1 MIIRLLFSF
10 IMYNFATES
19 KLIHLKHLLLMNKIL
34 RFSMMAVLA
43 LVANIG
49 FAQTTILWQED
60 FSSYKDKDVPKGGAN
75 NYACEVDGTKVYAQN
90 LAGGDAPELLVK
102 AKGSFSATVALN
114 GVSGQLTLT
123 YKANK
128 NFVKATVE
136 NATAG
141 ELVREGTDFTLPIT
155 VAAGTANITIKIANT
170 STSTNARLDNI
181 KLFQGVGKKP
191 AGLSW
196 GTASRTVTIGSED
209 NLFPTLTNSHN
220 LAVKYSSD
228 DPDVAAIDATT
239 GEITLVMAGKAN
251 ITAEFEGND
260 EYEAAKVSYELTVK
274 DVPSVDLK
282 NTPETAY
289 TVAKAL
295 ELIAAGEGL
304 EVNVYVKGQITNIK
318 EVETE
323 KYGNA
328 TYDISDDATAANK
341 LTVFRGY
348 FYDKGKFTSSD
359 QIKVGDVV
367 VVYGKLVLYNN
378 KTSQVTNSSIYSL
391 NGVVSGVDNI
401 TVDKNVDTP
410 AYNVAGQRVNDAYK
424 GIVVKNGKK
433 YLNK

>member
-1 MIIRLLFSF
+1 
-10 IMYNFATES
+10 
-19 KLIHLKHLLLMNKIL
+19 MNKIL

-60 FSSYKDKDVPKGGAN
+60 FSSYKADDVPKGGAY
-75 NYACEVDGTKVYAQN
+75 NYACTNGAKETKVYAAN
-90 LAGGDAPELLVK
+90 LAGGEAPELLINQK
-102 AKGSFSATVALN
+102 GGSFSATVALN

-123 YKANK
+123 YKANNNTK
-128 NFVKATVE
+128 TTVE
-136 NATAG
+136 NAKAG
-141 ELVREGTDFTLPIT
+141 DLVKTGNDVSLPIT
-155 VAAGTANITIKIANT
+155 VAAGTASITIKIANEG
-170 STSTNARLDNI
+170 SKNVRLDNI
-181 KLFQGVGKKP
+181 KLFQGVGKKAP
-191 AGLSW
+191 GLSW
-196 GTASRTVTIGSED
+196 GTASRTVTIGAED
-209 NLFPTLTNSHN
+209 NEFPTLTNTYN

-274 DVPSVDLK
+274 AASTVNIK

-295 ELIAAGEGL
+295 ELINAGEGL
-304 EVNVYVKGQITNIK
+304 DAKVYVKGQITSIK
-318 EVETE
+318 EVSASF
-323 KYGNA
+323 GNA

-348 FYDKGKFTSSD
+348 FYDNKHFTSND
-359 QIKVGDVV
+359 QIKVGNVV
-367 VVYGKLVLYNN
+367 VVYGKLVNYNN
-378 KTSQVTNSSIYSL
+378 NTPQVTNSSIYSL

-401 TVDKNVDTP
+401 TVDKNVDAP

>member
-1 MIIRLLFSF
+1 
-10 IMYNFATES
+10 
-19 KLIHLKHLLLMNKIL
+19 MNKIL

-60 FSSYKDKDVPKGGAN
+60 FSSYNANDVPNGGTY
-75 NYACEVDGTKVYAQN
+75 NYACEGSGTKVYAAN
-90 LAGGDAPELLVK
+90 LAGGNAPELLVSK
-102 AKGSFSATVALN
+102 QGGSFSATVALN

-123 YKANK
+123 YKTNK
-128 NFVKATVE
+128 DFIKATVE

-141 ELVREGTDFTLPIT
+141 DLVRTGNDVSLPIT
-155 VAAGTANITIKIANT
+155 VAAGTASITIKFDNT
-170 STSTNARLDNI
+170 STGKGQNGRLDNI
-181 KLFQGVGKKP
+181 KLFQGVGKKAP
-191 AGLSW
+191 GLSW
-196 GTASRTVTIGSED
+196 GTASRTVTIGAED
-209 NLFPTLTNSHN
+209 NEFPTLTNTYN

-274 DVPSVDLK
+274 AASTVNIK

-295 ELIAAGEGL
+295 ELINAGEGL
-304 EVNVYVKGQITNIK
+304 DAKVYVKGQITSIK
-318 EVETE
+318 EVSASF
-323 KYGNA
+323 GNA

-341 LTVFRGY
+341 LTVYRGY
-348 FYDKGKFTSSD
+348 FYDNKHFTSND
-359 QIKVGDVV
+359 QIKVGNVV
-367 VVYGKLVLYNN
+367 VVYGKLVNYNN
-378 KTSQVTNSSIYSL
+378 NTPQVTNSSIYSL

-401 TVDKNVDTP
+401 TVDKNVDAP

>member
-1 MIIRLLFSF
+1 
-10 IMYNFATES
+10 
-19 KLIHLKHLLLMNKIL
+19 MNKIL

-60 FSSYKDKDVPKGGAN
+60 FSSYNANDVPNGGTY
-75 NYACEVDGTKVYAQN
+75 NYACEVEGTKVYKEK
-90 LAGGDAPELLVK
+90 LAGGDVPELLVK
-102 AKGSFSATVALN
+102 TKGSFSATVALN

-123 YKANK
+123 YKAK
-128 NFVKATVE
+128 NNTKTTVE

-141 ELVREGTDFTLPIT
+141 DLVKTGNDVSLPIT
-155 VAAGTANITIKIANT
+155 VAAGTASITIKIANEG
-170 STSTNARLDNI
+170 SKNVRLDNI
-181 KLFQGVGKKP
+181 KLFQGVGKKAP
-191 AGLSW
+191 GLSW
-196 GTASRTVTIGSED
+196 GTATRTVTIGAED
-209 NLFPTLTNSHN
+209 NEFPTLTNTYN

-239 GEITLVMAGKAN
+239 GEITLGIAGKTN

-274 DVPSVDLK
+274 AASTVDLK

-304 EVNVYVKGQITNIK
+304 DAKVYVKGQITSIK
-318 EVETE
+318 EVSASF
-323 KYGNA
+323 GNA

-341 LTVFRGY
+341 LTVYRGY
-348 FYDKGKFTSSD
+348 FYDNKHFTSNN
-359 QIKVGDVV
+359 QINVGDVV
-367 VVYGKLVLYNN
+367 VVYGKLVNYNN
-378 KTSQVTNSSIYSL
+378 NTPQVTNSSIYSL
-391 NGVVSGVDNI
+391 NGIVSGVDNI

-410 AYNVAGQRVNDAYK
+410 AYNVAGQRVNAAYK

-433 YLNK
+433 FLNK

>member
-1 MIIRLLFSF
+1 
-10 IMYNFATES
+10 
-19 KLIHLKHLLLMNKIL
+19 MNKIL

-60 FSSYKDKDVPKGGAN
+60 FSSYKADDVPKGGAY
-75 NYACEVDGTKVYAQN
+75 NYACTNGAKETKVYAAN
-90 LAGGDAPELLVK
+90 LAGGEAPELLINQK
-102 AKGSFSATVALN
+102 GGSFSATVALN

-123 YKANK
+123 YKANNNTK
-128 NFVKATVE
+128 TTVE
-136 NATAG
+136 NAKAG
-141 ELVREGTDFTLPIT
+141 DLVKTGNDVSLPIT
-155 VAAGTANITIKIANT
+155 VAAGTASITIKIANEG
-170 STSTNARLDNI
+170 SKNVRLDNI
-181 KLFQGVGKKP
+181 KLFQGVGKKAP
-191 AGLSW
+191 GLSW
-196 GTASRTVTIGSED
+196 GTATRTVTIGAED
-209 NLFPTLTNSHN
+209 NKFPTLTNTYN
-220 LAVKYSSD
+220 LVVKYSSD

-239 GEITLVMAGKAN
+239 GEISLGMAGKAN

-274 DVPSVDLK
+274 AASTVNIK

-295 ELIAAGEGL
+295 ELINAGEGL
-304 EVNVYVKGQITNIK
+304 DAKVYVKGQITSIK
-318 EVETE
+318 EVSASF
-323 KYGNA
+323 GNA

-348 FYDKGKFTSSD
+348 FYDNKHFTSND
-359 QIKVGDVV
+359 QIKVGNVV
-367 VVYGKLVLYNN
+367 VVYGKLVNYNN
-378 KTSQVTNSSIYSL
+378 NTPQVTNSSIYSL

-401 TVDKNVDTP
+401 TVDKNVDAP

>member
-1 MIIRLLFSF
+1 
-10 IMYNFATES
+10 
-19 KLIHLKHLLLMNKIL
+19 MNKIL

-60 FSSYKDKDVPKGGAN
+60 FSSYNANDVPNGGTY
-75 NYACEVDGTKVYAQN
+75 NYACEVEGTKVYKEK
-90 LAGGDAPELLVK
+90 LAGGDVPELLVK
-102 AKGSFSATVALN
+102 TKGSFSATVALN

-123 YKANK
+123 YKAK
-128 NFVKATVE
+128 NNTKTTVE

-141 ELVREGTDFTLPIT
+141 DLVKTGNDVSLPIT
-155 VAAGTANITIKIANT
+155 VAAGTASITIKIANEG
-170 STSTNARLDNI
+170 SKNVRLDNI
-181 KLFQGVGKKP
+181 KLFQGVGKKAP
-191 AGLSW
+191 GLSW
-196 GTASRTVTIGSED
+196 GTATRTVTIGAED
-209 NLFPTLTNSHN
+209 NEFPTLTNTYN

-239 GEITLVMAGKAN
+239 GEITLGIAGKTN

-304 EVNVYVKGQITNIK
+304 DAKVYVKGQITSIK
-318 EVETE
+318 EVSASF
-323 KYGNA
+323 GNA

-341 LTVFRGY
+341 LTVYRGY
-348 FYDKGKFTSSD
+348 FYDNKHFTSNN
-359 QIKVGDVV
+359 QINVGDVV
-367 VVYGKLVLYNN
+367 VVYGKLVNYNN
-378 KTSQVTNSSIYSL
+378 NTPQVTNSSIYSL
-391 NGVVSGVDNI
+391 NGIVSGVDNI

-410 AYNVAGQRVNDAYK
+410 AYNVAGQRVNAAYK

-433 YLNK
+433 FLNK

>member
-1 MIIRLLFSF
+1 
-10 IMYNFATES
+10 
-19 KLIHLKHLLLMNKIL
+19 MNKIL

-60 FSSYKDKDVPKGGAN
+60 FSSYKANDVPKGGAY
-75 NYACEVDGTKVYAQN
+75 NYACVGTGTKVYVDTEKDKAN
-90 LAGGDAPELLVK
+90 LAGGESPELLVGK
-102 AKGSFSATVALN
+102 KGGSFSATVALN

-123 YKANK
+123 YKTNK
-128 NFVKATVE
+128 DFIKATVE

-141 ELVREGTDFTLPIT
+141 DLVRTGNDVSLPIT
-155 VAAGTANITIKIANT
+155 VAAGTASITIKFDNT
-170 STSTNARLDNI
+170 STGKGQNGRLDNI
-181 KLFQGVGKKP
+181 KLFQGVGKKAP
-191 AGLSW
+191 GLSW
-196 GTASRTVTIGSED
+196 GTASRTVTIGAED
-209 NLFPTLTNSHN
+209 NEFPTLTNTYN

-295 ELIAAGEGL
+295 ELINAGEGL
-304 EVNVYVKGQITNIK
+304 DAKVYVKGQITSIK
-318 EVETE
+318 EVSASF
-323 KYGNA
+323 GNA

-341 LTVFRGY
+341 LTVYRGY
-348 FYDKGKFTSSD
+348 FYDNKHFTSNN
-359 QIKVGDVV
+359 QIKAGDVV
-367 VVYGKLVLYNN
+367 VVYGKLVNYNN
-378 KTSQVTNSSIYSL
+378 NTPQVTNSSIYSL

-401 TVDKNVDTP
+401 TVDKNVDAP

>member
-1 MIIRLLFSF
+1 
-10 IMYNFATES
+10 
-19 KLIHLKHLLLMNKIL
+19 MNKIL

-60 FSSYKDKDVPKGGAN
+60 FSSYKANDVPNGGTY
-75 NYACEVDGTKVYAQN
+75 NYACEGSGTKVYKEN
-90 LAGGDAPELLVK
+90 LAGGDVPELLVSK
-102 AKGSFSATVALN
+102 KGGSFSATVALN

-123 YKANK
+123 YKTNK
-128 NFVKATVE
+128 DFIKATVE
-136 NATAG
+136 NAKAG
-141 ELVREGTDFTLPIT
+141 DLVKTGNDVSLPIT
-155 VAAGTANITIKIANT
+155 VAAGTASITIKFDNT
-170 STSTNARLDNI
+170 STGKGQNGRLDNI
-181 KLFQGVGKKP
+181 KLFQGVGKKAP
-191 AGLSW
+191 GLSW
-196 GTASRTVTIGSED
+196 GTASRTVTIGAED
-209 NLFPTLTNSHN
+209 NEFPTLTNTYN

-239 GEITLVMAGKAN
+239 GEITLGIAGKAN

-274 DVPSVDLK
+274 AASTVNIK

-295 ELIAAGEGL
+295 ELINAGEGL
-304 EVNVYVKGQITNIK
+304 EANVYVKGQITNIQD
-318 EVETE
+318 VDTGDF
-323 KYGNA
+323 GNA
-328 TYDISDDATAANK
+328 TYTISDDATAANA
-341 LTVFRGY
+341 LLIYRGY
-348 FYDKGKFTSSD
+348 YYDKGKFTSKD

-367 VVYGKLVLYNN
+367 VVYGKLVKFYE
-378 KTSQVTNSSIYSL
+378 KFEMNSGNHIYSI

-401 TVDKNVDTP
+401 TVDENVDAP

>member
-1 MIIRLLFSF
+1 
-10 IMYNFATES
+10 
-19 KLIHLKHLLLMNKIL
+19 MNKIL

-60 FSSYKDKDVPKGGAN
+60 FSSFKADDVPNGGAY
-75 NYACEVDGTKVYAQN
+75 NYACEVEGTKVYKEN

-102 AKGSFSATVALN
+102 SKGSFSATVALN

-123 YKANK
+123 YKAK
-128 NFVKATVE
+128 NNTKTTVE

-141 ELVREGTDFTLPIT
+141 DLVKTGYDVSLPIT
-155 VAAGTANITIKIANT
+155 VAAGTASITIKIANEG
-170 STSTNARLDNI
+170 SKNVRLDNI
-181 KLFQGVGKKP
+181 KLFQGVGKKAP
-191 AGLSW
+191 GLSW
-196 GTASRTVTIGSED
+196 GTATRTVTIGAED
-209 NLFPTLTNSHN
+209 NEFPTLTNTYN

-239 GEITLVMAGKAN
+239 GEISLGIAGKAH

-260 EYEAAKVSYELTVK
+260 EYEAAKVTYELTVK

-295 ELIAAGEGL
+295 ELINAGEGL
-304 EVNVYVKGQITNIK
+304 EANVYVKGQITNIQD
-318 EVETE
+318 VDTGDF
-323 KYGNA
+323 GNA
-328 TYDISDDATAANK
+328 TYTISDDATAANA
-341 LTVFRGY
+341 LLIYRGY
-348 FYDKGKFTSSD
+348 YYDKGKFTSKD

-367 VVYGKLVLYNN
+367 VVYGKLVKFYE
-378 KTSQVTNSSIYSL
+378 KFEMNSGNHIYSI
-391 NGVVSGVDNI
+391 NGVASGVDNI
-401 TVDKNVDTP
+401 TVDENVDAP

>member
-1 MIIRLLFSF
+1 
-10 IMYNFATES
+10 
-19 KLIHLKHLLLMNKIL
+19 MNKIL

-60 FSSYKDKDVPKGGAN
+60 FSSYKANDVPKGGAY
-75 NYACEVDGTKVYAQN
+75 NYACVGTGTKVYVDTEKDKAN
-90 LAGGDAPELLVK
+90 LAGGESPELLVGK
-102 AKGSFSATVALN
+102 KGGSFSATVALN

-123 YKANK
+123 YKTNK
-128 NFVKATVE
+128 DFIKATVE

-141 ELVREGTDFTLPIT
+141 DLVRTGNDVSLPIT
-155 VAAGTANITIKIANT
+155 VAAGTASITIKFDNT
-170 STSTNARLDNI
+170 STGKGQNGRLDNI
-181 KLFQGVGKKP
+181 KLFQGVGKKAP
-191 AGLSW
+191 GLSW
-196 GTASRTVTIGSED
+196 GTASRTVTIGAED
-209 NLFPTLTNSHN
+209 NEFPTLTNTYN

-274 DVPSVDLK
+274 AASTVDLK

-304 EVNVYVKGQITNIK
+304 DAKVYVKGQITSIK
-318 EVETE
+318 EVNTE
-323 KYGNA
+323 QFGNA

-341 LTVFRGY
+341 LTVYRGY
-348 FYDKGKFTSSD
+348 FYDNGKFTSSD

-367 VVYGKLVLYNN
+367 VVYGKLVNYKNN
-378 KTSQVTNSSIYSL
+378 TPQVTNSSIYSL

-401 TVDKNVDTP
+401 TVDKNVDAP

>member
-1 MIIRLLFSF
+1 
-10 IMYNFATES
+10 
-19 KLIHLKHLLLMNKIL
+19 MNKIL

-49 FAQTTILWQED
+49 FAQTTTLWQED
-60 FSSYKDKDVPKGGAN
+60 FSSYKADDVPNGGAY
-75 NYACEVDGTKVYAQN
+75 NYACEVKGTQVYAQN

-102 AKGSFSATVALN
+102 SKGSFSATVALN
-114 GVSGQLTLT
+114 GLSGQLTLT

-128 NFVKATVE
+128 KFVKATVE

-141 ELVREGTDFTLPIT
+141 DLVIVGTDVTLPIT
-155 VAAGTANITIKIANT
+155 VAAGTASITIKITNT
-170 STSTNARLDNI
+170 STSSNARLDNI
-181 KLFQGVGKKP
+181 KLFQGVGKKA

-196 GTASRTVTIGSED
+196 GTASRTVTIGAED
-209 NLFPTLTNSHN
+209 NKFPELTNSHN

-228 DPDVAAIDATT
+228 DPDVAAIDAAT
-239 GEITLVMAGKAN
+239 GEITLVKAGKAN

-260 EYEAAKVSYELTVK
+260 EYEAAKVTYELTVK
-274 DVPSVDLK
+274 AASTVDLK

-304 EVNVYVKGQITNIK
+304 DDAKVYVKGQITNIK
-318 EVETE
+318 EVNAS
-323 KYGNA
+323 YGNA

-341 LTVFRGY
+341 LSVFRGY
-348 FYDKGKFTSSD
+348 FYDNKHFTSND

-367 VVYGKLVLYNN
+367 VVYGKLVNYKN
-378 KTSQVTNSSIYSL
+378 KTPQVTYSSIYSL

-401 TVDKNVDTP
+401 TVEQNVNAP
-410 AYNVAGQRVNDAYK
+410 AYNLAGQRVNDAYK

>member
-1 MIIRLLFSF
+1 
-10 IMYNFATES
+10 
-19 KLIHLKHLLLMNKIL
+19 MNKIL

-60 FSSYKDKDVPKGGAN
+60 FSSYKANDVPNGGTY
-75 NYACEVDGTKVYAQN
+75 NYACEVEGTKVYKEN

-102 AKGSFSATVALN
+102 TKGSFSATVALN

-123 YKANK
+123 YKAK
-128 NFVKATVE
+128 NNTKTTVE

-141 ELVREGTDFTLPIT
+141 DLVKTGYDVSLPIT
-155 VAAGTANITIKIANT
+155 VAAGTASITIKIANEG
-170 STSTNARLDNI
+170 SKNVRLDNI
-181 KLFQGVGKKP
+181 KLFQGVGKKAP
-191 AGLSW
+191 GLSW
-196 GTASRTVTIGSED
+196 GTATRTVTIGAED
-209 NLFPTLTNSHN
+209 NEFPTLTNTYN

-260 EYEAAKVSYELTVK
+260 EYEAAKVTYELTVK
-274 DVPSVDLK
+274 AASTVDLK

-304 EVNVYVKGQITNIK
+304 DAKVYVKGQITSIK
-318 EVETE
+318 EVSTSF
-323 KYGNA
+323 GNA

-341 LTVFRGY
+341 LTVYRGY
-348 FYDKGKFTSSD
+348 FYDNKHFTSND

-367 VVYGKLVLYNN
+367 VVYGKLVNYKNN
-378 KTSQVTNSSIYSL
+378 TPQVTNSSIYSL

-401 TVDKNVDTP
+401 TVDKNVDAP

>member
-1 MIIRLLFSF
+1 
-10 IMYNFATES
+10 
-19 KLIHLKHLLLMNKIL
+19 MNKIL

-60 FSSYKDKDVPKGGAN
+60 FSSYNADDVPNGGTY
-75 NYACEVDGTKVYAQN
+75 NYACEGSGTKVYAAN
-90 LAGGDAPELLVK
+90 LAGGESPELLVSK
-102 AKGSFSATVALN
+102 QGGSFSATVALN

-123 YKANK
+123 YKTNK
-128 NFVKATVE
+128 DFIKATVE

-141 ELVREGTDFTLPIT
+141 DLVKTGSDVSLPIT
-155 VAAGTANITIKIANT
+155 VAAGTASITIKIANT
-170 STSTNARLDNI
+170 STGKGQNGRLDNI
-181 KLFQGVGKKP
+181 KLFQGVGKKAP
-191 AGLSW
+191 GLSW
-196 GTASRTVTIGSED
+196 GTASRTVTIGAED
-209 NLFPTLTNSHN
+209 NEFPTLTNTYN

-239 GEITLVMAGKAN
+239 GEISLGIAGKAH

-260 EYEAAKVSYELTVK
+260 EYEAAKVTYELTVK
-274 DVPSVDLK
+274 AASTVNIK

-295 ELIAAGEGL
+295 ELINAGEGL
-304 EVNVYVKGQITNIK
+304 DAKVYVKGQITSIK
-318 EVETE
+318 EVSTSF
-323 KYGNA
+323 GNA

-341 LTVFRGY
+341 LTVYRGY
-348 FYDKGKFTSSD
+348 FYDNKHFTSND

-367 VVYGKLVLYNN
+367 VVYGKLVNYNN
-378 KTSQVTNSSIYSL
+378 NTPQVTNSSIYSL

-401 TVDKNVDTP
+401 TVDKNVDAP

>member
-1 MIIRLLFSF
+1 
-10 IMYNFATES
+10 
-19 KLIHLKHLLLMNKIL
+19 
-34 RFSMMAVLA
+34 MMAVLA

-49 FAQTTILWQED
+49 FAQTTTLWQED
-60 FSSYKDKDVPKGGAN
+60 FSSYKADDVPKGGAY
-75 NYACEVDGTKVYAQN
+75 NYACEVEGTQVYAQN

-102 AKGSFSATVALN
+102 KKGSFSATVALN

-123 YKANK
+123 YKANNNTK
-128 NFVKATVE
+128 TTVE
-136 NATAG
+136 NAKAG
-141 ELVREGTDFTLPIT
+141 DLVKTGNDVSLPIT
-155 VAAGTANITIKIANT
+155 VAAGTASITIKIANEG
-170 STSTNARLDNI
+170 SRNVRLDNI
-181 KLFQGVGKKP
+181 KLFQGVGKKAP
-191 AGLSW
+191 GLSW
-196 GTASRTVTIGSED
+196 GTSARTVTIGAED
-209 NLFPTLTNSHN
+209 NKFPTLTNTYN

-228 DPDVAAIDATT
+228 NPDVAAIDATT
-239 GEITLVMAGKAN
+239 GKITLVMAGKAN

-260 EYEAAKVSYELTVK
+260 EYEAAKVTYELTVK
-274 DVPSVDLK
+274 AASTVDIK

-304 EVNVYVKGQITNIK
+304 DAKVYVKGQITSIK
-318 EVETE
+318 EISASF
-323 KYGNA
+323 GNA

-348 FYDKGKFTSSD
+348 FYDNKHFTSND

-367 VVYGKLVLYNN
+367 VVYGKLVNYNN
-378 KTSQVTNSSIYSL
+378 KTPQVTNSSIYSL

-401 TVDKNVDTP
+401 TVDKNVDAP

>member
-1 MIIRLLFSF
+1 
-10 IMYNFATES
+10 
-19 KLIHLKHLLLMNKIL
+19 MNKIL

-60 FSSYKDKDVPKGGAN
+60 FSSFKADDVPNGGTY
-75 NYACEVDGTKVYAQN
+75 NYACEGSGTKVYKEN
-90 LAGGDAPELLVK
+90 LAGGDVPELLVK
-102 AKGSFSATVALN
+102 TKGSFSATVALN

-123 YKANK
+123 YKAK
-128 NFVKATVE
+128 NNTKTTVE

-141 ELVREGTDFTLPIT
+141 DLVKTGNDVSLPIT
-155 VAAGTANITIKIANT
+155 VAAGTASITIKIANEG
-170 STSTNARLDNI
+170 SKNVRLDNI
-181 KLFQGVGKKP
+181 KLFQGVGKKAP
-191 AGLSW
+191 GLSW
-196 GTASRTVTIGSED
+196 GTATRTVTIGAED
-209 NLFPTLTNSHN
+209 NKFPTLTNTYN

-251 ITAEFEGND
+251 ITAEFAGND

-295 ELIAAGEGL
+295 ELINAGEGL
-304 EVNVYVKGQITNIK
+304 EANVYVKGQITNIQD
-318 EVETE
+318 VDTGDF
-323 KYGNA
+323 GNA
-328 TYDISDDATAANK
+328 TYTISDDATAANA
-341 LTVFRGY
+341 LLIYRGY
-348 FYDKGKFTSSD
+348 YYDKGKFTSKD
-359 QIKVGDVV
+359 QIKVGNVV
-367 VVYGKLVLYNN
+367 VVYGKLVKFYE
-378 KTSQVTNSSIYSL
+378 KFEMNSGNHIYSI

-401 TVDKNVDTP
+401 TVDENVDAP

>member
-1 MIIRLLFSF
+1 
-10 IMYNFATES
+10 
-19 KLIHLKHLLLMNKIL
+19 MNKIL

-60 FSSYKDKDVPKGGAN
+60 FSSYKADDVPNGGAY
-75 NYACEVDGTKVYAQN
+75 NYACEVEGTKVYKEN
-90 LAGGDAPELLVK
+90 LAGGAAPELLVK
-102 AKGSFSATVALN
+102 SKGSFSATVALN

-123 YKANK
+123 YKAK
-128 NFVKATVE
+128 NNTKTTVE

-141 ELVREGTDFTLPIT
+141 DLVKTGYDVSLPIT
-155 VAAGTANITIKIANT
+155 VAAGTASITIKIANEG
-170 STSTNARLDNI
+170 SKNVRLDNI
-181 KLFQGVGKKP
+181 KLFQGVGKKAP
-191 AGLSW
+191 GLSW
-196 GTASRTVTIGSED
+196 GTASRTVTIGAED
-209 NLFPTLTNSHN
+209 NEFPTLTNTYN

-239 GEITLVMAGKAN
+239 GEISLGIAGKAH

-260 EYEAAKVSYELTVK
+260 EYEAAKVTYELTVK
-274 DVPSVDLK
+274 AASTVDLK

-304 EVNVYVKGQITNIK
+304 DAKVYVKGQITSIK
-318 EVETE
+318 EVSASF
-323 KYGNA
+323 GNA

-341 LTVFRGY
+341 LTVYRGY
-348 FYDKGKFTSSD
+348 FYDNKHFTSND

-367 VVYGKLVLYNN
+367 VVYGKLVNYKNN
-378 KTSQVTNSSIYSL
+378 TPQVTNSSIYSL

-401 TVDKNVDTP
+401 TVDENVDAP

>member
-1 MIIRLLFSF
+1 
-10 IMYNFATES
+10 
-19 KLIHLKHLLLMNKIL
+19 MNKIL

-60 FSSYKDKDVPKGGAN
+60 FSSYNANDVPNGGTY
-75 NYACEVDGTKVYAQN
+75 NYACEGSGTKVYAEK
-90 LAGGDAPELLVK
+90 LAGGNAPELLVSK
-102 AKGSFSATVALN
+102 QGGSFSATVALN

-123 YKANK
+123 YKTNK

-141 ELVREGTDFTLPIT
+141 DLVKTGNDVSLPIT
-155 VAAGTANITIKIANT
+155 VAAGTASITIKIANT

-181 KLFQGVGKKP
+181 KLFQGVGKKAP
-191 AGLSW
+191 GLSW
-196 GTASRTVTIGSED
+196 GTATRTVTIGAED
-209 NLFPTLTNSHN
+209 NKFPTLTNTYN

-282 NTPETAY
+282 NTPENAY

-295 ELIAAGEGL
+295 KLINAGEGL
-304 EVNVYVKGQITNIK
+304 EANVYVKGQITNIQD
-318 EVETE
+318 VDTGDF
-323 KYGNA
+323 GNA
-328 TYDISDDATAANK
+328 TYTISDDATAANA
-341 LTVFRGY
+341 LLIYRGY
-348 FYDKGKFTSSD
+348 YYDKGKFTSKD

-367 VVYGKLVLYNN
+367 VVYGKLVKFYE
-378 KTSQVTNSSIYSL
+378 KFEMNSGNHIYSI

-401 TVDKNVDTP
+401 TVDENVDAP
-410 AYNVAGQRVNDAYK
+410 AYNIAGQRVNDAYK

>member
-1 MIIRLLFSF
+1 
-10 IMYNFATES
+10 
-19 KLIHLKHLLLMNKIL
+19 MNKIL

-43 LVANIG
+43 FVANIG
-49 FAQTTILWQED
+49 FAQTKTLWQED
-60 FSSYKDKDVPKGGAN
+60 FSSYKANDVPKGGAY
-75 NYACEVDGTKVYAQN
+75 NYACVGTGTKVYVDTEKDKAN
-90 LAGGDAPELLVK
+90 LAGGESPELLVGK
-102 AKGSFSATVALN
+102 KGGSFSATVALN

-123 YKANK
+123 YKANNNTK
-128 NFVKATVE
+128 TTVE
-136 NATAG
+136 NAKAG
-141 ELVREGTDFTLPIT
+141 DLVKTGNDVSLPIT
-155 VAAGTANITIKIANT
+155 VAAGTASITIKISNEG
-170 STSTNARLDNI
+170 SRNVRLDNI
-181 KLFQGVGKKP
+181 KLFQGVGKKAP
-191 AGLSW
+191 GLSW
-196 GTASRTVTIGSED
+196 GTSARTVTIGAED
-209 NLFPTLTNSHN
+209 NLFPKLTNSYN

-228 DPDVAAIDATT
+228 DPDVAAIDAAT
-239 GEITLVMAGKAN
+239 GEITLGIPGKAN

-260 EYEAAKVSYELTVK
+260 EYEAAKVTYELTVK
-274 DVPSVDLK
+274 AASTVNLK

-304 EVNVYVKGQITNIK
+304 DAKVYVKGQITSIK
-318 EVETE
+318 EVSASF
-323 KYGNA
+323 GNA

-348 FYDKGKFTSSD
+348 FYDNKHFTSND

-367 VVYGKLVLYNN
+367 VVYGKLVNYNN
-378 KTSQVTNSSIYSL
+378 KTPQVTNSSIYSL

-401 TVDKNVDTP
+401 TVDKNVDAP

>member
-1 MIIRLLFSF
+1 
-10 IMYNFATES
+10 
-19 KLIHLKHLLLMNKIL
+19 MNKISL
-34 RFSMMAVLA
+34 MAVLA

-60 FSSYKDKDVPKGGAN
+60 FSSYKADDVPKGGAY
-75 NYACEVDGTKVYAQN
+75 NYACTNGAKETKVYAAN
-90 LAGGDAPELLVK
+90 LAGGEAPELLINQK
-102 AKGSFSATVALN
+102 GGSFSATVALN

-123 YKANK
+123 YKANNNTK
-128 NFVKATVE
+128 TTVE

-141 ELVREGTDFTLPIT
+141 DLVKTGNDVSLPIT
-155 VAAGTANITIKIANT
+155 VAAGTASITIKIANEG
-170 STSTNARLDNI
+170 SKNVRLDNI
-181 KLFQGVGKKP
+181 KLFQGVGKKAP
-191 AGLSW
+191 GLSW
-196 GTASRTVTIGSED
+196 GTATRTVTIGAED
-209 NLFPTLTNSHN
+209 NKFPTLTNTYN

-274 DVPSVDLK
+274 AASTVNIK

-295 ELIAAGEGL
+295 ELINAGEGL
-304 EVNVYVKGQITNIK
+304 DAKVYVKGQITSIK
-318 EVETE
+318 EVSASF
-323 KYGNA
+323 GNA

-341 LTVFRGY
+341 LTVYRGY
-348 FYDKGKFTSSD
+348 FYDNKHFTSND
-359 QIKVGDVV
+359 QIKAGDVV
-367 VVYGKLVLYNN
+367 VVYGKLVNYKNN
-378 KTSQVTNSSIYSL
+378 TPQVTNSSIYSL

-401 TVDKNVDTP
+401 TVDKNVDAP

>member
-1 MIIRLLFSF
+1 
-10 IMYNFATES
+10 
-19 KLIHLKHLLLMNKIL
+19 MNKIL

-60 FSSYKDKDVPKGGAN
+60 FSSYKADDVPKGGAY
-75 NYACEVDGTKVYAQN
+75 NYACEVEGTKVYEQN
-90 LAGGDAPELLVK
+90 LAGGAAPELLVK
-102 AKGSFSATVALN
+102 SKGSFSATVALN

-128 NFVKATVE
+128 NIKITVE
-136 NATAG
+136 NAKAG
-141 ELVREGTDFTLPIT
+141 DVVKVGNDYTCPVT
-155 VAAGTANITIKIANT
+155 VAAGTNSITIKFPNT
-170 STSTNARLDNI
+170 NSKNARLDNI
-181 KLFQGVGKKP
+181 KLFQGVGKKA

-196 GTASRTVTIGSED
+196 GTASRTVTIGAED
-209 NLFPTLTNSHN
+209 NLFPTLTNTYN

-228 DPDVAAIDATT
+228 DPDVAAIDAAT
-239 GEITLVMAGKAN
+239 GEITLGIPGKAN

-274 DVPSVDLK
+274 AASTVNIK

-295 ELIAAGEGL
+295 ELINAGEGL
-304 EVNVYVKGQITNIK
+304 EANVYVKGQITNI
-318 EVETE
+318 EDVDTGD
-323 KYGNA
+323 YGNA
-328 TYDISDDATAANK
+328 TYTISDDATAANA
-341 LTVFRGY
+341 LLIYRGY
-348 FYDKGKFTSSD
+348 YYDKGKFTSKD
-359 QIKVGDVV
+359 YIKVGDVV
-367 VVYGKLVLYNN
+367 VVYGKLVKFYEKLEMASGNH
-378 KTSQVTNSSIYSL
+378 IYSI

-401 TVDKNVDTP
+401 TVDENVDAP

>member
-1 MIIRLLFSF
+1 
-10 IMYNFATES
+10 
-19 KLIHLKHLLLMNKIL
+19 
-34 RFSMMAVLA
+34 MMAVLA

-60 FSSYKDKDVPKGGAN
+60 FSSYKADDVPKGGAY
-75 NYACEVDGTKVYAQN
+75 NYACEVEGTQVYAQN

-102 AKGSFSATVALN
+102 KKGSFSATVALN

-128 NFVKATVE
+128 KFVKATVE

-141 ELVREGTDFTLPIT
+141 DLVIVGTDVTLPIT
-155 VAAGTANITIKIANT
+155 VAAGTASITIKIANT
-170 STSTNARLDNI
+170 STSSNARLDNI
-181 KLFQGVGKKP
+181 KLFQGVGKKAP
-191 AGLSW
+191 GLSW
-196 GTASRTVTIGSED
+196 GTASRTVTIGAED
-209 NLFPTLTNSHN
+209 NLFPKLTNSYN

-228 DPDVAAIDATT
+228 DPDVAAIDAAT
-239 GEITLVMAGKAN
+239 GEITLGIPGKTN
-251 ITAEFEGND
+251 ITAEFKGND
-260 EYEAAKVSYELTVK
+260 EYEAAKVTYELTVK
-274 DVPSVDLK
+274 AASTVNIK

-295 ELIAAGEGL
+295 ELINAGEGL
-304 EVNVYVKGQITNIK
+304 DAKVYVKGQITSIK
-318 EVETE
+318 EVSASF
-323 KYGNA
+323 GNA

-348 FYDKGKFTSSD
+348 FYDNKHFTSND

-367 VVYGKLVLYNN
+367 VVYGKLVNYNN
-378 KTSQVTNSSIYSL
+378 KTPQVTSSSIYSL

-401 TVDKNVDTP
+401 TVDKNVDAP

>member
-1 MIIRLLFSF
+1 
-10 IMYNFATES
+10 
-19 KLIHLKHLLLMNKIL
+19 MNKIL

-60 FSSYKDKDVPKGGAN
+60 FSSYNANDVPQGGAY
-75 NYACEVDGTKVYAQN
+75 NYACDVEGTAVYAEN
-90 LAGGDAPELLVK
+90 LAGGESPELLVK
-102 AKGSFSATVALN
+102 KKVGSFSATVALN

-128 NFVKATVE
+128 NIKITVE

-141 ELVREGTDFTLPIT
+141 DVVKVGNDCTCPVT
-155 VAAGTANITIKIANT
+155 VAAGTNSITIKFSNT
-170 STSTNARLDNI
+170 YSSNVRLDNI
-181 KLFQGVGKKP
+181 KLFQGVGKKAP
-191 AGLSW
+191 GLSW
-196 GTASRTVTIGSED
+196 GTATRTVTIGAED
-209 NLFPTLTNSHN
+209 NKFPTLTNTYN

-228 DPDVAAIDATT
+228 DSDVAAIDATT

-295 ELIAAGEGL
+295 ELINAGEGL
-304 EVNVYVKGQITNIK
+304 EANVYVKGQITNIQD
-318 EVETE
+318 VDTGDF
-323 KYGNA
+323 GNA
-328 TYDISDDATAANK
+328 TYTISDDATAANA
-341 LTVFRGY
+341 LLIYRGY
-348 FYDKGKFTSSD
+348 YYDKGKFTSKD

-367 VVYGKLVLYNN
+367 VVYGKLVKFNE
-378 KTSQVTNSSIYSL
+378 KFEMNSGNHIYSI

-401 TVDKNVDTP
+401 TVDENVDAP

>member
-1 MIIRLLFSF
+1 
-10 IMYNFATES
+10 
-19 KLIHLKHLLLMNKIL
+19 MNKIL

-49 FAQTTILWQED
+49 FAQTTTLWQED
-60 FSSYKDKDVPKGGAN
+60 FSSYKADDVPKGGAY
-75 NYACEVDGTKVYAQN
+75 NYACEVEGTQVYAQN

-102 AKGSFSATVALN
+102 KKGSFSATVALN

-128 NFVKATVE
+128 KFVKATVE

-141 ELVREGTDFTLPIT
+141 DLVRVGTD
-155 VAAGTANITIKIANT
+155 ASITIKISNT
-170 STSTNARLDNI
+170 STSSNARLDNI
-181 KLFQGVGKKP
+181 KLFQGVGKKAP
-191 AGLSW
+191 GLSW
-196 GTASRTVTIGSED
+196 GTASRTVTIGAED
-209 NLFPTLTNSHN
+209 NLFPKLTNTYN

-228 DPDVAAIDATT
+228 DPDIAAIDAAT
-239 GEITLVMAGKAN
+239 GEITLGIPGKTN

-260 EYEAAKVSYELTVK
+260 EYEAAKVTYELTVK
-274 DVPSVDLK
+274 AASTVDLK

-304 EVNVYVKGQITNIK
+304 DAKAYVKGQITSIK
-318 EVETE
+318 EVSASF
-323 KYGNA
+323 GNA

-348 FYDKGKFTSSD
+348 FYDNKHFTSND

-367 VVYGKLVLYNN
+367 VVYGKLVNYNN
-378 KTSQVTNSSIYSL
+378 KTPQVTNSSIYSL

-401 TVDKNVDTP
+401 TVDKNVDAP

-424 GIVVKNGKK
+424 GIVVNLYKRVGC
-433 YLNK
+433 LC

>member
-1 MIIRLLFSF
+1 
-10 IMYNFATES
+10 
-19 KLIHLKHLLLMNKIL
+19 MNKIL

-60 FSSYKDKDVPKGGAN
+60 FSSYKANDVPKGGAY
-75 NYACEVDGTKVYAQN
+75 NYACVGTGTKVYVDTEKDKAN
-90 LAGGDAPELLVK
+90 LAGGESPELLVGK
-102 AKGSFSATVALN
+102 KGGSFSATVALN

-123 YKANK
+123 YKTNK
-128 NFVKATVE
+128 DFIKATVE

-141 ELVREGTDFTLPIT
+141 DLVRTGNDVSLPIT
-155 VAAGTANITIKIANT
+155 VAAGTASITIKIANPN
-170 STSTNARLDNI
+170 TSTNARLDNI
-181 KLFQGVGKKP
+181 KLFQGVGKKAP
-191 AGLSW
+191 GLSW
-196 GTASRTVTIGSED
+196 GTATRTVTIGAED
-209 NLFPTLTNSHN
+209 NEFPTLTNTYN

-239 GEITLVMAGKAN
+239 GEITLGMAGKAN

-274 DVPSVDLK
+274 AASTVDLK

-304 EVNVYVKGQITNIK
+304 DAKVYVKGQITSIK
-318 EVETE
+318 EVSASF
-323 KYGNA
+323 GNA

-348 FYDKGKFTSSD
+348 FYDNKHFTSND

-367 VVYGKLVLYNN
+367 VVYGKLVNYKNN
-378 KTSQVTNSSIYSL
+378 TPQVTNSSIYSL

-401 TVDKNVDTP
+401 TVDENVDAP
-410 AYNVAGQRVNDAYK
+410 AYNIAGQRVNDAYK

>member
-1 MIIRLLFSF
+1 
-10 IMYNFATES
+10 
-19 KLIHLKHLLLMNKIL
+19 MNKIL

-60 FSSYKDKDVPKGGAN
+60 FSSYKANDVPKGGAY
-75 NYACEVDGTKVYAQN
+75 NYACVGTGTKVYVDTEKDKAN
-90 LAGGDAPELLVK
+90 LAGGESPELLVGK
-102 AKGSFSATVALN
+102 KGGSFSATVALN

-123 YKANK
+123 YKTNK
-128 NFVKATVE
+128 DFIKATVE

-141 ELVREGTDFTLPIT
+141 DLVRTGNDVSLPIT
-155 VAAGTANITIKIANT
+155 VAAGTASITIKFDNT
-170 STSTNARLDNI
+170 STGKGQNGRLDNI
-181 KLFQGVGKKP
+181 KLFQGVGKKAP
-191 AGLSW
+191 GLSW
-196 GTASRTVTIGSED
+196 GTASRTVTIGAED
-209 NLFPTLTNSHN
+209 NEFPTLTNTYN

-274 DVPSVDLK
+274 AASTVNIK

-295 ELIAAGEGL
+295 ELINAGEGL
-304 EVNVYVKGQITNIK
+304 DAKVYVKGQITSIK
-318 EVETE
+318 EVSASF
-323 KYGNA
+323 GNA

-341 LTVFRGY
+341 LTVYRGY
-348 FYDKGKFTSSD
+348 FYDNGKFTSSD
-359 QIKVGDVV
+359 QIKAGDVV
-367 VVYGKLVLYNN
+367 VVYGKLVNYNN
-378 KTSQVTNSSIYSL
+378 NTPQVTNSSIYSL

-401 TVDKNVDTP
+401 TVDKNVDAP

>member
-1 MIIRLLFSF
+1 
-10 IMYNFATES
+10 
-19 KLIHLKHLLLMNKIL
+19 
-34 RFSMMAVLA
+34 MMAVLA

-60 FSSYKDKDVPKGGAN
+60 FSSYKADDVPKGGAY
-75 NYACEVDGTKVYAQN
+75 NYACEVEGTKVYEQN
-90 LAGGDAPELLVK
+90 LAGGAAPELLVK
-102 AKGSFSATVALN
+102 SKGSFSATVALN

-128 NFVKATVE
+128 NIKITVE
-136 NATAG
+136 NAKAG
-141 ELVREGTDFTLPIT
+141 DVVKVGNDYTCPVT
-155 VAAGTANITIKIANT
+155 VAAGTNSITIKFPNT
-170 STSTNARLDNI
+170 NSKNARLDNI
-181 KLFQGVGKKP
+181 KLFQGVGKKA

-196 GTASRTVTIGSED
+196 GTASRTVTIGAED
-209 NLFPTLTNSHN
+209 NLFPTLTNTYN

-228 DPDVAAIDATT
+228 DPDVAAIDAAT
-239 GEITLVMAGKAN
+239 GEITLGIPGKAN

-274 DVPSVDLK
+274 AASTVNIK

-295 ELIAAGEGL
+295 ELINAGEGL
-304 EVNVYVKGQITNIK
+304 EANVYVKGQITNI
-318 EVETE
+318 EDVDTGD
-323 KYGNA
+323 YGNA
-328 TYDISDDATAANK
+328 TYTISDDATAANA
-341 LTVFRGY
+341 LLIYRGY
-348 FYDKGKFTSSD
+348 YYDKGKFTSKD

-367 VVYGKLVLYNN
+367 VVYGKLVKFYEKLEM
-378 KTSQVTNSSIYSL
+378 TSGNHIYSI

-401 TVDKNVDTP
+401 TVDENVDAP

>member
-1 MIIRLLFSF
+1 
-10 IMYNFATES
+10 
-19 KLIHLKHLLLMNKIL
+19 MNKIL

-60 FSSYKDKDVPKGGAN
+60 FSSYKANDVPNGGTY
-75 NYACEVDGTKVYAQN
+75 NYACEGSGTKVYAQN
-90 LAGGDAPELLVK
+90 LAGGDTPELLVGK
-102 AKGSFSATVALN
+102 KGGSFSATVALN

-123 YKANK
+123 YKTNK
-128 NFVKATVE
+128 DFIKATVE
-136 NATAG
+136 NAKAG
-141 ELVREGTDFTLPIT
+141 DLVKTGNDVSLPIT
-155 VAAGTANITIKIANT
+155 VAAGTASITIKFDNT
-170 STSTNARLDNI
+170 STGKGQNGRLDNI
-181 KLFQGVGKKP
+181 KLFQGVGKKAP
-191 AGLSW
+191 GLSW
-196 GTASRTVTIGSED
+196 GTASRTVTIGAED
-209 NLFPTLTNSHN
+209 NEFPTLTNTYN

-228 DPDVAAIDATT
+228 DPDVATIDATT
-239 GEITLVMAGKAN
+239 GEITLGIAGKAN

-274 DVPSVDLK
+274 AASTVNIK

-295 ELIAAGEGL
+295 ELINAGEGL
-304 EVNVYVKGQITNIK
+304 EANVYVKGQITNIQD
-318 EVETE
+318 VDTGDF
-323 KYGNA
+323 GNA
-328 TYDISDDATAANK
+328 TYTISDDATAANA
-341 LTVFRGY
+341 LLIYRGY
-348 FYDKGKFTSSD
+348 YYDKGKFTSKD

-367 VVYGKLVLYNN
+367 VVYGKLVKFYE
-378 KTSQVTNSSIYSL
+378 KFEMNSGNHIYSI

-401 TVDKNVDTP
+401 TVDKNVDAP

>member
-1 MIIRLLFSF
+1 
-10 IMYNFATES
+10 
-19 KLIHLKHLLLMNKIL
+19 MNKIL

-60 FSSYKDKDVPKGGAN
+60 FSSYNANDVPNGGTY
-75 NYACEVDGTKVYAQN
+75 NYACEVEGTKVYKEH
-90 LAGGDAPELLVK
+90 LAGGDVPELLVK
-102 AKGSFSATVALN
+102 TKGSFSATVALN

-123 YKANK
+123 YKAK
-128 NFVKATVE
+128 NNTKTTVE

-141 ELVREGTDFTLPIT
+141 DLVKTGNDVSLPIT
-155 VAAGTANITIKIANT
+155 VAAGTASITIKIANEG
-170 STSTNARLDNI
+170 SKNVRLDNI
-181 KLFQGVGKKP
+181 KLFQGVGKKAP
-191 AGLSW
+191 GLSW
-196 GTASRTVTIGSED
+196 GTATRTVTIGAED
-209 NLFPTLTNSHN
+209 NKFPTLTNTYN

-295 ELIAAGEGL
+295 ELINAGEGL
-304 EVNVYVKGQITNIK
+304 EANVYVKGQITNIQD
-318 EVETE
+318 VDTGDF
-323 KYGNA
+323 GNA
-328 TYDISDDATAANK
+328 TYTISDDATAANA
-341 LTVFRGY
+341 LLIYRGY
-348 FYDKGKFTSSD
+348 YYDKGKFTSKD

-367 VVYGKLVLYNN
+367 VVYGKLVKFYE
-378 KTSQVTNSSIYSL
+378 KFEMNSGNHIYSI

-401 TVDKNVDTP
+401 TVDKNVDAP
-410 AYNVAGQRVNDAYK
+410 AYNIAGQRVNDAYK

>member
-1 MIIRLLFSF
+1 
-10 IMYNFATES
+10 
-19 KLIHLKHLLLMNKIL
+19 MNKIL

-60 FSSYKDKDVPKGGAN
+60 FSSYKANDVPNGGTY
-75 NYACEVDGTKVYAQN
+75 NYACEVEGTKVYKEN
-90 LAGGDAPELLVK
+90 LAGGDVPELLVK
-102 AKGSFSATVALN
+102 TKGSFSATVALN

-123 YKANK
+123 YKTNK
-128 NFVKATVE
+128 DFIKATVE

-141 ELVREGTDFTLPIT
+141 DLVRTGNDVSLPIT
-155 VAAGTANITIKIANT
+155 VAAGTASITIKIANEG
-170 STSTNARLDNI
+170 SKNVRLDNI
-181 KLFQGVGKKP
+181 KLFQGVGKKAP
-191 AGLSW
+191 GLSW
-196 GTASRTVTIGSED
+196 GTATRTVTIGAED
-209 NLFPTLTNSHN
+209 NKFPTLTNTYN

-239 GEITLVMAGKAN
+239 GEISLGIAGKAH

-260 EYEAAKVSYELTVK
+260 EYEAAKVTYELTVK
-274 DVPSVDLK
+274 AASTVDLK

-304 EVNVYVKGQITNIK
+304 DAKVYVKGQITSIK
-318 EVETE
+318 EVSASF
-323 KYGNA
+323 GNA

-341 LTVFRGY
+341 LTVYRGY
-348 FYDKGKFTSSD
+348 FYDNGKFTSSD

-367 VVYGKLVLYNN
+367 VVYGKLVNYKNN
-378 KTSQVTNSSIYSL
+378 TPQVTNSSIYSL

-401 TVDKNVDTP
+401 TVDKNVDAP

>member
-1 MIIRLLFSF
+1 
-10 IMYNFATES
+10 
-19 KLIHLKHLLLMNKIL
+19 MNKIL

-60 FSSYKDKDVPKGGAN
+60 FSSYKADDVPNGGAY
-75 NYACEVDGTKVYAQN
+75 NYACVGTGTKVYVDTEKDKAN
-90 LAGGDAPELLVK
+90 LAGGESPELLVGK
-102 AKGSFSATVALN
+102 KGGSFSATVALN

-123 YKANK
+123 YKTNK
-128 NFVKATVE
+128 DFIKATVE
-136 NATAG
+136 NAKAG
-141 ELVREGTDFTLPIT
+141 DLVKTGNDVSLPIT
-155 VAAGTANITIKIANT
+155 VAAGTASITIKFDNT
-170 STSTNARLDNI
+170 STGKGQNGRLDNI
-181 KLFQGVGKKP
+181 KLFQGVGKKA

-196 GTASRTVTIGSED
+196 GTASRTVTIGAED
-209 NLFPTLTNSHN
+209 NKFPTLTNTYN

-274 DVPSVDLK
+274 AASTVNIK

-295 ELIAAGEGL
+295 ELINAGEGL
-304 EVNVYVKGQITNIK
+304 DAKVYVKGQITSIK
-318 EVETE
+318 EVSASF
-323 KYGNA
+323 GNA

-348 FYDKGKFTSSD
+348 FYDNKHFTSND

-367 VVYGKLVLYNN
+367 VVYGKLVNYNN
-378 KTSQVTNSSIYSL
+378 NTPQVTNSSIYSL

-401 TVDKNVDTP
+401 TVDENVDAP

>member
-1 MIIRLLFSF
+1 
-10 IMYNFATES
+10 
-19 KLIHLKHLLLMNKIL
+19 MNKIL

-49 FAQTTILWQED
+49 FAQTKTLWQED
-60 FSSYKDKDVPKGGAN
+60 FSSYKANDVPKGGAY
-75 NYACEVDGTKVYAQN
+75 NYACVGTGTKVYVDTEKDKAN
-90 LAGGDAPELLVK
+90 LAGGESPELLVGK
-102 AKGSFSATVALN
+102 KGGSFSATVALN

-123 YKANK
+123 YKTNK
-128 NFVKATVE
+128 DFIKATVE
-136 NATAG
+136 NAKAG
-141 ELVREGTDFTLPIT
+141 DLVRTGNDVSLPIT
-155 VAAGTANITIKIANT
+155 VAAGTASITIKFDNT
-170 STSTNARLDNI
+170 STGKGQNGRLDNI
-181 KLFQGVGKKP
+181 KLFQGVGKKA

-196 GTASRTVTIGSED
+196 GTASRTVTIGAED
-209 NLFPTLTNSHN
+209 NKFPTLTNTYN

-274 DVPSVDLK
+274 AASTVNIK

-295 ELIAAGEGL
+295 ELINAGEGL
-304 EVNVYVKGQITNIK
+304 DAKVYVKGQITSIK
-318 EVETE
+318 EVSASF
-323 KYGNA
+323 GNA

-348 FYDKGKFTSSD
+348 FYDNKHFTSND
-359 QIKVGDVV
+359 QIKVGNVV
-367 VVYGKLVLYNN
+367 VVYGKLVNYNN
-378 KTSQVTNSSIYSL
+378 NTPQVTNSSIYSL

-401 TVDKNVDTP
+401 TVDKNVDAP